1 MNKTIPLV
9 SIIMSSFNEE
19 QYISDSI
26 SSMLNQSFEDFEFLI
41 LDDGSSDRTY
51 EILESF
57 TKLDKRVKIF
67 KNEKN
72 LGLTKSL
79 NILISNSNSKY
90 IARQD
95 SDDISHRDRLKTQIN
110 FLENNNFVGCS
121 VRANRKNSRRNIP
134 FLSNYLPLKF
144 VVKFKNP
151 LIHGTL
157 MINRLKMQEIGN
169 YDERFYYAQDYKLIS
184 DLVSKNL
191 KFKRLNSILYTLNM
205 ENNISKKFK
214 NEQKYFSDCVK
225 NNKVPKGV
233 N

>member
-26 SSMLNQSFEDFEFLI
+26 SSILNQSFEDFEFLI

-95 SDDISHRDRLKTQIN
+95 SDDISHRDRLK
-110 FLENNNFVGCS
+110 
-121 VRANRKNSRRNIP
+121 
-134 FLSNYLPLKF
+134 LK
-144 VVKFKNP
+144 
-151 LIHGTL
+151 
-157 MINRLKMQEIGN
+157 
-169 YDERFYYAQDYKLIS
+169 
-184 DLVSKNL
+184 
-191 KFKRLNSILYTLNM
+191 
-205 ENNISKKFK
+205 
-214 NEQKYFSDCVK
+214 
-225 NNKVPKGV
+225 
-233 N
+233 